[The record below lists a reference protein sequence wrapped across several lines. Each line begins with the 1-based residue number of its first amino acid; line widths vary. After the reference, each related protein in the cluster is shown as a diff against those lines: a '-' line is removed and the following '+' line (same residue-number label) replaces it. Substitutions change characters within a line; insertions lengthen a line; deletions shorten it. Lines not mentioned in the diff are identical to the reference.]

1 MNNKGRIAEMKAAN
15 YLRGKGY
22 YLIEHSYKSRFGE
35 IDLIFEYK
43 NFIVFVEVKARS
55 ENSIAQPREF
65 VDEVKQRKIISTAN
79 LYMSQYKI
87 KLQPRF
93 DVIEVFLENNR
104 IKSIKHL
111 ENAFS
116 L

>member
-1 MNNKGRIAEMKAAN
+1 MNNKGRLAEMKAAN
-15 YLRGKGY
+15 YLREKGY
-22 YLIEHSYKSRFGE
+22 CLIEH
-35 IDLIFEYK
+35 IFEYK
-43 NFIVFVEVKARS
+43 NFIVFVEVKARG
-55 ENSIAQPREF
+55 EGSIAQPREF

-79 LYMSQYKI
+79 LYMSQYKV

>member
-1 MNNKGRIAEMKAAN
+1 MNNKGRVAEMKAAN
-15 YLRGKGY
+15 YLREKGY

-43 NFIVFVEVKARS
+43 NFIVFAEVKARG

-79 LYMSQYKI
+79 LYMSQYKV

-93 DVIEVFLENNR
+93 DIIEVFLENNR